1 MSLTRYISKAE
12 GQRGLTLLEMILAMA
27 ILAVLASVVVPMAEV
42 TAMRGKELELQRS
55 LREIRTAIDYFKADF
70 DKAVE
75 EEKIIKAINETGY
88 PETLEELVEGSD
100 WGGLYPYKR
109 KYLRRLPQDPFDEYD
124 EGWGLRSYEDD
135 PDSTF
140 YSGNDIYD
148 VYSQS
153 SRYALDGTP
162 YNTW

>member
-1 MSLTRYISKAE
+1 
-12 GQRGLTLLEMILAMA
+12 MIIAMA
-27 ILAVLASVVVPMAEV
+27 ILAVLASVIIPMAEV
-42 TAMRGKELELQRS
+42 TATRAKELELRRS
-55 LREIRTAIDYFKADF
+55 LRQIRTAIDDYKADF
-70 DKAVE
+70 DKAVAE
-75 EEKIIKAINETGY
+75 KKIIPSIDESGY
-88 PETLEELVEGSD
+88 PETLEELLEGND

-109 KYLRRLPQDPFDEYD
+109 KYLRRLPKDPFDKYD

-140 YSGNDIYD
+140 YSGDDIYD

-153 SRYALDGTP
+153 DRIALDGTP